1 MIHYELY
8 LTVKIYKK
16 TTNGNRDIW
25 RKVMSKINWGIV
37 GAGRIAACF
46 AQAMKASG
54 ESVSYAVASNNI
66 ERGKN
71 FADKWGFQKTYSD
84 YQSLFNDPAVDVVY
98 IATPHMNHAELSIAA
113 MKAGKSVLCEKPA
126 AVNAKDL
133 EKIHKCAE
141 ETGCFFME
149 AMWTKFNPTFLKV
162 MEWIRSGKIGKL
174 QAVYSDFCISQTP
187 DAIYSDSAYTT
198 NRLYDKNLAGGAL
211 LDLGIYPVTVALS
224 SVEAAFSD
232 KSKLMPSK
240 ISNVAG
246 MTESGVDA
254 FDSISLQFG
263 NDIIAHLSCALNT
276 ECGNLF
282 KSAKYVGSKGTIAVP
297 LFWMPQKAE
306 LRDLQGNI
314 IEVFENPFQVNGYE
328 YEIFEFCRCMKMRAE
343 GNKIIETPYHTH
355 SQSMR
360 VIQVL
365 DELRSQI
372 GLVYPFEK
380 ETTSS
385 EIIVYTDG
393 ACSGNP
399 GPGGWGCVILA
410 DGIEYRASGG
420 EKLTTNNRMELCAAI
435 AGLSGIIQNDEWKSR
450 PVILHIDSQYVK
462 NGITSWIK
470 GWKAKGWCTAD
481 KKPVKNKDLWEILDS
496 LNSQLNVKWEWVKGH
511 SGVKYNE
518 ICDKLA
524 TSEVEKNR

>member
-1 MIHYELY
+1 
-8 LTVKIYKK
+8 
-16 TTNGNRDIW
+16 
-25 RKVMSKINWGIV
+25 MSKINWGIV

-84 YQSLFNDPAVDVVY
+84 YQSLFNDPVVDAVY

-149 AMWTKFNPTFLKV
+149 AMWTKFNPTFIKV
-162 MEWIRSGKIGKL
+162 LEWIRCGKIGKL
-174 QAVYSDFCISQTP
+174 QAVYADFCISQTP
-187 DAIYSDSAYTT
+187 ESKYSDFSPI
-198 NRLYDKNLAGGAL
+198 NRLYNKKLAGGAL
-211 LDLGIYPVTVALS
+211 LDVGIYPVTVAMCANEVTGDTLQ
-224 SVEAAFSD
+224 
-232 KSKLMPSK
+232 LMPAN
-240 ISNVAG
+240 ISNIAR
-246 MTESGVDA
+246 MTETGVDA
-254 FDSISLQFG
+254 FDSITLMFE
-263 NDIIAHLSCALNT
+263 DVIAHLSCGIDT
-276 ECGNLF
+276 ECGDLL
-282 KSAKYVGSKGTIAVP
+282 KSARYVGSKGTITVP
-297 LFWMPQKAE
+297 LFWMPQMAE
-306 LRDLQGNI
+306 LRDSSENI
-314 IEVFENPFQVNGYE
+314 IEVFEQPFEVNGYE
-328 YEIFEFCRCMKMRAE
+328 YEISEFCRCMKMREE

-355 SQSMR
+355 SQSIR

-372 GLVYPFEK
+372 GLVYPFEIK
-380 ETTSS
+380 NEEKIEAKKVAETTSS

-420 EKLTTNNRMELCAAI
+420 EKITTNNRMELCAAI